1 VTAVIPPRPQL
12 GDPAPWTFPT
22 FTREDLGHGLRLLHR
37 HLPGRGLVAID
48 LLLDAPLVVERLDR
62 AGVGVIT
69 GWALDEGTTR
79 RDADAFA
86 AALDRIGASL
96 HGGIGTG
103 GFRIA
108 VDAPARSLVGALDL
122 LAEAAVTPTFPAREV
137 DRLIKQRLDQI
148 RQEEARP
155 ESRAAIVARAEA
167 IDPGHRSSLPS
178 GGTAATVGAL
188 DRDAL
193 VAFHADHLLT
203 GPATVV
209 VAGDLSGVDIAGL
222 VAARFA
228 PWRDVD
234 RERHAAQPLAYR
246 PGRRVVVVDK
256 PGAVQTQLI
265 VGRPGPD
272 RRAEDWAATRVAA
285 HVLGGTLTSR
295 LDMVLREEKGYTYGI
310 RTRMLPYRRGGLVQ
324 LASGSVHTE
333 VTADALTDALA
344 IMRDF
349 AASGPTPAE
358 RDAAVDYLAGVRP
371 LTLETP
377 RALVGEVSRNLHDDL
392 PAEHTD
398 TEVTRLRDV
407 SRDEVAA
414 AAATHLRTE
423 DLVVVVVGDA
433 AAITDGLTAL
443 DCGEVEVRS

>member
-1 VTAVIPPRPQL
+1 VTLTPSPLPSTESARACTAASGPAGSASPWTPRPAAS
-12 GDPAPWTFPT
+12 PA
-22 FTREDLGHGLRLLHR
+22 
-37 HLPGRGLVAID
+37 
-48 LLLDAPLVVERLDR
+48 
-62 AGVGVIT
+62 
-69 GWALDEGTTR
+69 
-79 RDADAFA
+79 
-86 AALDRIGASL
+86 
-96 HGGIGTG
+96 
-103 GFRIA
+103 
-108 VDAPARSLVGALDL
+108 ALDL
-122 LAEAAVTPTFPAREV
+122 LAEAALTPTFPAREV

-155 ESRAAIVARAEA
+155 ESRAAIAARAEA

-178 GGTAATVGAL
+178 GGTATTVGAL
-188 DRDAL
+188 DREAL
-193 VAFHADHLLT
+193 VTFHADHLLT
-203 GPATVV
+203 GPATLV
-209 VAGDLSGVDIAGL
+209 VAGDLTGVDIAGV

-234 RERHAAQPLAYR
+234 REPYVAQPLVYR

-272 RRAEDWAATRVAA
+272 RCADDWAATRVAA

-333 VTADALTDALA
+333 VTADALADALA

-377 RALVGEVSRNLHDDL
+377 RALVAEVSRNLHDDL

-398 TEVTRLRDV
+398 TEVARLREV
-407 SRDEVAA
+407 TRDEVAA
-414 AAATHLRTE
+414 AAARHLRTD
-423 DLVVVVVGDA
+423 DLVVVAVGDA
-433 AAITDGLTAL
+433 ATITDGLVAL